1 MKILVTGSTGLIGS
15 ALVSFLTTG
24 GHEVTRLVRS
34 ESKRTTDSI
43 PVLVWDPASGKVDAA
58 GLEALDGVIHLAG
71 ESIAAARWT
80 TAQKS
85 RIVESR
91 VKGTRLLAETLA
103 KLSLPPKVLICS
115 SAIGYYGNR
124 GDEELIEGSS
134 SGSDFLSRVCCEWEA
149 AASPALKKGIRVVH
163 LRTGIVLS
171 PKGGALAKM
180 LLPFQLGVGGVIG
193 NGRQFMSWIALDDVV
208 GACHYVLLND
218 SLRGPV
224 NAVAPNPVTNQVFTK
239 TMGKVLRRPTV
250 FPLPAFAARLGFG
263 EMADALLL
271 SSARVVPRKLQDS
284 GYHFR
289 FSDLENALRHILG
302 K

>member
-34 ESKRTTDSI
+34 KSRRAIDGI
-43 PVLVWDPASGKVDAA
+43 PVLVWDPGSGKLDPAA
-58 GLEALDGVIHLAG
+58 LEGLDGVIHLAG

-80 TAQKS
+80 PAQKS

-91 VKGTRLLAETLA
+91 VKSTFLLAETLA
-103 KLSLPPKVLICS
+103 KLSYPPKVLICS

-124 GDEELIEGSS
+124 GDEQLNEDSF
-134 SGSDFLSRVCCEWEA
+134 SGSDFLSRVCREWEMA
-149 AASPALKKGIRVVH
+149 TSPASKKGIRVVH
-163 LRTGIVLS
+163 IRTGIVLS
-171 PKGGALAKM
+171 PAGGALAKM
-180 LLPFQLGVGGVIG
+180 LTPFRIGVGGVIG
-193 NGRQFMSWIALDDVV
+193 NGQQYMSWIALDDVV
-208 GACHYVLLND
+208 GTYHHALLNET
-218 SLRGPV
+218 LRGPV
-224 NAVAPNPVTNQVFTK
+224 NAVSPSPVTNRVFTK
-239 TMGKVLRRPTV
+239 TLGKVLRRPTI

-271 SSARVVPRKLQDS
+271 SSARVVPRKLLSS
-284 GYHFR
+284 GYQFR
-289 FSDLENALRHILG
+289 FLDLEKALRHLLA